1 MASANPQLSATH
13 VPSWEV
19 VLDGLPVVDVVEG
32 DAVVVP
38 EEVVVDG
45 GDGVGA
51 DVVEVVDDDLKVG
64 QVWIYSTDSLTKNL
78 PKNTSNKKKQKC
90 CCAHFF
96 DCYSASFSFQGYF
109 YLCLCLYRLLT
120 QIQNKHLAHLQTL
133 Q

>member
-1 MASANPQLSATH
+1 MSATH

-51 DVVEVVDDDLKVG
+51 DVVEVVEDDLKVG
-64 QVWIYSTDSLTKNL
+64 
-78 PKNTSNKKKQKC
+78 
-90 CCAHFF
+90 
-96 DCYSASFSFQGYF
+96 
-109 YLCLCLYRLLT
+109 
-120 QIQNKHLAHLQTL
+120 
-133 Q
+133 